1 MTHRVRPIIPVL
13 LTVAAALLVFVSLVV
28 PDQLGKLKPGYWL
41 PGAFLRLPIEAI
53 VAAAVLLVVP
63 VRLRKPAALAIGA
76 GIGALTLLKVINVGF
91 LLNLNRR
98 FDPVLDWPLLGDGF
112 NYVEETSGRPIAV
125 LAAVGAA
132 AGGIALIGV
141 TALAVLRLCGIA
153 ARHHR
158 TAVRAVP
165 AVIAAWVAFALVGV
179 TLFPYAPVASDS
191 TVMLAKNTL
200 LRVPK
205 ALEEQRAFAAEAEN
219 DHFRDVPA
227 GQLLRGLAGKDVVI
241 GVVESYG
248 RSALDNPKMA
258 ATVGPA
264 LDAADAQLKAAG
276 FGARSGYLTSS
287 TYGGGSWL
295 AHATF
300 QTGLW
305 IPNQGR
311 YRQAMASNRT
321 TLTKS
326 FQRAGWH
333 TVAMEPGNKHTWP
346 EAGFYGYEEVW
357 DSRNLGYKGPQFG
370 WSSMPDQYTLSV
382 FQKQV
387 YAQPR
392 RAPLFAEV
400 TLTSSH
406 TPWAPLPE
414 MVDWD
419 AIGDGS
425 IYGPIAARST
435 QKEET
440 WQSTGKVRGAYAQS
454 VAYSMDSLISWATKY
469 GNDDLVMVIF
479 GDHQASP
486 RVSGQD
492 AGHDV
497 PISIVAKDP
506 AVLDRIASW
515 GWTPSMRP
523 DDDAPVKGMDKF
535 RDLFLSA
542 YAAPFGSRTH

>member
-1 MTHRVRPIIPVL
+1 V
-13 LTVAAALLVFVSLVV
+13 
-28 PDQLGKLKPGYWL
+28 
-41 PGAFLRLPIEAI
+41 
-53 VAAAVLLVVP
+53 
-63 VRLRKPAALAIGA
+63 
-76 GIGALTLLKVINVGF
+76 
-91 LLNLNRR
+91 
-98 FDPVLDWPLLGDGF
+98 
-112 NYVEETSGRPIAV
+112 
-125 LAAVGAA
+125 
-132 AGGIALIGV
+132 
-141 TALAVLRLCGIA
+141 
-153 ARHHR
+153 
-158 TAVRAVP
+158 
-165 AVIAAWVAFALVGV
+165 
-179 TLFPYAPVASDS
+179 
-191 TVMLAKNTL
+191 LAKNTL
-200 LRVPK
+200 LRVPR
-205 ALEEQRAFAAEAEN
+205 ALEEQRAFAAEAQN
-219 DHFRDVPA
+219 DAFRDVPA

-264 LDAADAQLKAAG
+264 LAAADAKLQAAG

-295 AHATF
+295 AHSTF

-357 DSRNLGYKGPQFG
+357 DARNLGYKGPQFG
-370 WSSMPDQYTLSV
+370 WSSMPDQFTLSV

-392 RAPLFAEV
+392 RAPLFAEI

-414 MVDWD
+414 TVDWD

-425 IYGPIAARST
+425 IYGQIAARSAS
-435 QKEET
+435 KEQT

-454 VAYSMDSLISWATKY
+454 VAYSVDSLISWAAKY

-492 AGHDV
+492 ASHDI

-506 AVLDRIASW
+506 AMLDRIASW
-515 GWTPSMRP
+515 GWTKSMRP
-523 DDDAPVKGMDKF
+523 DDDAPVQRMDKF
-535 RDLFLSA
+535 RNLFLSA